1 MWRLTG
7 FELPFV
13 KKGWKDILRKSW
25 VIKWAWQWNEG
36 VADENLLCVVFDLT
50 INAAIFYK
58 KCGIF
63 SQTHGFILL
72 KINLGFFCLQR
83 QNTQRLWNTPS
94 NDIDPKYHFSSGYR
108 AASPSLIVCNFT
120 LQNAWLIYDSI
131 RFQNNKVTLQEVVC
145 KKPLSMRVLMTRTKP
160 HSTPEYGVGK
170 NLIGSPIFLSP

>member
-25 VIKWAWQWNEG
+25 VNKWAWQWNEG
-36 VADENLLCVVFDLT
+36 VADENLLYIVFDLT

-58 KCGIF
+58 KCGIC
-63 SQTHGFILL
+63 SQTHGFLLL
-72 KINLGFFCLQR
+72 KINLGFFFCLQR

-120 LQNAWLIYDSI
+120 LQKRCCSFMTYLLVYYFLIRDSSLIFSKNEARLWLFAYFKDKI
-131 RFQNNKVTLQEVVC
+131 
-145 KKPLSMRVLMTRTKP
+145 
-160 HSTPEYGVGK
+160 
-170 NLIGSPIFLSP
+170 

>member
-1 MWRLTG
+1 MKWRSGWWKPPLRISTRLLMLLFSTKSVVSVLKHMG
-7 FELPFV
+7 FFF
-13 KKGWKDILRKSW
+13 WKSIW
-25 VIKWAWQWNEG
+25 
-36 VADENLLCVVFDLT
+36 
-50 INAAIFYK
+50 
-58 KCGIF
+58 
-63 SQTHGFILL
+63 
-72 KINLGFFCLQR
+72 FFCLQR

-170 NLIGSPIFLSP
+170 NLIRSPIFFVLSRTH